1 MSYAGKLTII
11 FFVAFFKQILI
22 VIIFFDVNI
31 GEVFKSI
38 VALYILVILAL
49 LFETRWGS
57 ISSIWYNSIRSDD

>member
-11 FFVAFFKQILI
+11 FFVAFLKQILI